1 MTSNQILKTRPFK
14 NHCVC
19 NLHRKESRKRP
30 SRKKVFRYRKS
41 RMYKRIPIK
50 LCMLSYF
57 HQQRRLLF
65 TTTLAYVYIFSG
77 SVSSPASLVATS
89 SSMNGVNKAAAFS
102 STPSPVFGSLISTS
116 EAQNTSVELNW
127 SAAVSRLQKSG
138 LKYYKKSHSSI

>member
-30 SRKKVFRYRKS
+30 SRKKS
-41 RMYKRIPIK
+41 IPIPK
-50 LCMLSYF
+50 KPYVQKNSDKVMHVIIFPSATSSSFYYDSSLCL
-57 HQQRRLLF
+57 
-65 TTTLAYVYIFSG
+65 FSG

>member
-1 MTSNQILKTRPFK
+1 MFAIYIE
-14 NHCVC
+14 
-19 NLHRKESRKRP
+19 RKAEKGQAE
-30 SRKKVFRYRKS
+30 KKVFRYRKS

-65 TTTLAYVYIFSG
+65 TRTLAYVYIFSG